1 MILWRRSIISWL
13 FLCLLIFL
21 ISQSVL
27 AVEVPDFNLESESA
41 VLMDA
46 RSGRILYEKN
56 PHQQKPPASITKIMT
71 MLLTMEAIEE
81 GRAQLTDKVPTSEHA
96 AEMGGSQIWL
106 EPGEEMTLKEM
117 LKAIAIVSANDACV
131 AVAEYLYGTEEEF
144 VRAMN
149 EKAEELGMENTYFK
163 NTNGLPITEEGEEGN
178 YTTAYDI
185 ALMSRELLKYPQ
197 ILEYTSTWIDH
208 LRDGD
213 SFLRNTNDLVRFY
226 EGADGLKTG
235 YTVEAGFCLSATA
248 SQRGM
253 RFITVVMNAPNSK
266 VRFGETRELLSYAFN
281 IHQAIDIIEKGVEV
295 SQVDVFKGK
304 SERVTAIAAEDLTVS
319 VIKGEESEVKKQIWL
334 DQEVIAPINAG
345 DDIGEIIVIKN
356 GEQIGQVDLVAA
368 EEVDQANLFELI
380 TLLLKKFISNLI
392 NYS

>member
-1 MILWRRSIISWL
+1 MTLWRRSIISWL
-13 FLCLLIFL
+13 FLCLIIFL
-21 ISQSVL
+21 ITQPGL
-27 AVEVPDFNLESESA
+27 AVEVPDFDLESESA
-41 VLMDA
+41 ILMDA
-46 RSGRILYEKN
+46 ESGRVLYEKN

-71 MLLTMEAIEE
+71 MLLTMEALEE

-96 AEMGGSQIWL
+96 AQMGGSQIWL

-149 EKAEELGMENTYFK
+149 QKAEELGMENTYFK

-178 YTTAYDI
+178 YTTAYDV
-185 ALMSRELLKYPQ
+185 ALMSRELLKYPE

-208 LRDGD
+208 LRDGE

-235 YTVEAGFCLSATA
+235 YTAEAGFGLSATA

-253 RFITVVMNAPNSK
+253 RFISVVLDAPNSK
-266 VRFGETRELLSYAFN
+266 VRFRESRELLSYAFN
-281 IHQAIDIIEKGVEV
+281 IHQAIEIVEKDLEID
-295 SQVDVFKGK
+295 QIDVFKGK
-304 SERVTAIAAEDLTVS
+304 DDQVTAIVAEDLTVS
-319 VIKGEESEVKKQIWL
+319 VIKGEEGEVKKQIWL
-334 DQEVIAPINAG
+334 DQEITAPIDSG
-345 DDIGEIIVIKN
+345 DKVGEVIVLKD
-356 GEQIGQVDLVAA
+356 GEEIGQVDLVAA
-368 EEVDQANLFELI
+368 EKVEEANLFELI
-380 TLLLKKFISNLI
+380 ISIFKKFISSLI

>member
-1 MILWRRSIISWL
+1 MTLWRRSMIGWL
-13 FLCLLIFL
+13 FFCLLIFL
-21 ISQSVL
+21 TSQCAL
-27 AVEVPDFNLESESA
+27 AIETPEFNLESKSA
-41 VLMDA
+41 VLIDA
-46 RSGRILYEKN
+46 KSGRILYEKN

-163 NTNGLPITEEGEEGN
+163 NTNGLPITEEGEEAN

-185 ALMSRELLKYPQ
+185 ALMSRELLKYPEV
-197 ILEYTSTWIDH
+197 LEYTSTWIDN
-208 LRDGD
+208 LRDGE

-226 EGADGLKTG
+226 DGADGLKTG
-235 YTVEAGFCLSATA
+235 YTAEAGFCLSATA
-248 SQRGM
+248 SQKGM
-253 RFITVVMNAPNSK
+253 RFIAVVMNAPNSR
-266 VRFGETRELLSYAFN
+266 VRFQETRQLLSYAFN
-281 IHQAIDIIEKGVEV
+281 IHQAINIVEKGVEV
-295 SQVDVFKGK
+295 NQIDVFKGK
-304 SERVTAIAAEDLTVS
+304 SEQVTAITAEELTVS
-319 VIKGEESEVKKQIWL
+319 VIKGEENEVKKQIWL
-334 DQEVIAPINAG
+334 DQEVVAPIATG
-345 DDIGEIIVIKN
+345 DKIGEIIVIKN

-368 EEVDQANLFELI
+368 EEVEEANLFELI
-380 TLLLKKFISNLI
+380 ILLIKKFISNLI